1 MMLARVL
8 VLAEQARNL
17 TLCCEQG
24 DKLSPILAQ
33 EYTNAQQL
41 QKCALSLV
49 AFLHCAKDSR
59 PLSLFRHLG
68 LRQLTLPTVQL
79 IVPFRQREIFSRMHS
94 TDSCLRSLA

>member
-8 VLAEQARNL
+8 VLAGQARNP

-41 QKCALSLV
+41 QKSSLV

-59 PLSLFRHLG
+59 PLSPFRHLG